1 MVSALFGLFS
11 LMALLGRSLDLLD
24 LQSAPLGA
32 GVPAEWK
39 IRAVRGYPAPTVTI
53 TDAGGVRALRVAGS
67 ASAAFVYRQ
76 LDQPLQDVNGSL
88 KWTWRVLRT
97 PKGADLRSSKTD
109 DAGLRVFV
117 VFGKPGKL
125 FGGSSRVVFY
135 TWGNKEPVG
144 LSRTSFV
151 SDRMHIVRLA
161 GDEDVA
167 RGWREEVINPFADYR
182 LFWNADAPPITS
194 IGFMQDTDM
203 TKSAATA
210 ELRSLTWE
218 TAGGR

>member
-1 MVSALFGLFS
+1 MSSV
-11 LMALLGRSLDLLD
+11 LLGLLSLVAFLGEPLDLLG
-24 LQSAPLGA
+24 LRNSALGA

-39 IRAVRGYPAPTVTI
+39 VRPVRGYPAPSLTI
-53 TDAGGVRALRVAGS
+53 TDVGGVRALRVTGS
-67 ASAAFVYRQ
+67 GSAAFVYRE
-76 LDQPLQDVNGSL
+76 LPEPLRDGDGLL

-97 PKGADLRSSKTD
+97 PEGADLRSSKTD

-135 TWGNKEPVG
+135 TWGNKEPIG

-161 GDEDVA
+161 GAEDVA

-182 LFWNADAPPITS
+182 RFWNDDPLPITS
-194 IGFMQDTDM
+194 IGLMQDTDM
-203 TKSAATA
+203 TKSVAAA

-218 TAGGR
+218 TGGK